1 MYFKFPLLFSMLLA
15 VFYPNEGFDTA
26 VAAILCFY
34 AINFYWLIAQVLVGN
49 KELELSLFAP
59 LSKLWQVRV
68 VAIGALA
75 MLYFYNNIGAFYFAL
90 PFVGIGLAC
99 DIIITLIN
107 VGFLEYSEEED
118 TDIED

>member
-1 MYFKFPLLFSMLLA
+1 MYFKFPLLLSMLLA
-15 VFYPNEGFDTA
+15 VFYPDEGFDIA

-34 AINFYWLIAQVLVGN
+34 ATSFYWLIAQVLVGN
-49 KELELSLFAP
+49 KELELSLYAP

-68 VAIGALA
+68 VAIGALV
-75 MLYFYNNIGAFYFAL
+75 MLYVYNNVGAFYFAL

-99 DIIITLIN
+99 DIIITLIS

>member
-1 MYFKFPLLFSMLLA
+1 MYFKFPLLLSMLLA

-34 AINFYWLIAQVLVGN
+34 AISFYWLIAQVLVGN
-49 KELELSLFAP
+49 RELELSLYAP

-68 VAIGALA
+68 VAIGSLA

-99 DIIITLIN
+99 DIIITLIS

>member
-1 MYFKFPLLFSMLLA
+1 MLLA

-34 AINFYWLIAQVLVGN
+34 AISFYWLIAQVLVGN
-49 KELELSLFAP
+49 RELELSLYAP

-99 DIIITLIN
+99 DIIITLIS